1 MKNAT
6 FLLENISAAVLVE
19 HYNKILS
26 HMKYCKLLFDT
37 GLNKVTHLYFNTSVL
52 E

>member
-1 MKNAT
+1 MPL
-6 FLLENISAAVLVE
+6 FYLINISAAVPIKIT
-19 HYNKILS
+19 NKILS
-26 HMKYCKLLFDT
+26 HMKCYKLLFDT